1 MLRDVLMTIGGL
13 VALLTPLLLWIA
25 WSQWLFWLVIATGC
39 AALLIIYLVIWI
51 APDGRARA
59 RLIRG

>member
-39 AALLIIYLVIWI
+39 AAMVIIYFVIWI
-51 APDGRARA
+51 SPDGRA
-59 RLIRG
+59 